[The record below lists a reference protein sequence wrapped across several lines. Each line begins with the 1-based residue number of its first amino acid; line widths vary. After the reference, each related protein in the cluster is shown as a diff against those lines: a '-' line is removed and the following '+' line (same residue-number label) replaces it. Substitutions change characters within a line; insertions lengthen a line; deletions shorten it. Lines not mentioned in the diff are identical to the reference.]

1 MPGEEMKVST
11 GQSIKSNHLN
21 NFLTILKLPTMKTL
35 FLILF
40 AVSVMAQSQD
50 SIYCIQILST
60 KKPHLVEWKHLNMCS
75 LDVPHIEKV
84 GKQYRILIPY
94 ETYDEALF
102 MLDTWKRAHKD
113 AFITVRTKE
122 QFEQHSKPFYTT
134 R

>member
-1 MPGEEMKVST
+1 
-11 GQSIKSNHLN
+11 
-21 NFLTILKLPTMKTL
+21 MKTL

-60 KKPHLVEWKHLNMCS
+60 KNPHLVKWEQLQMCS

-94 ETYDEALF
+94 ETYDEAWF
-102 MLDTWKRAHKD
+102 MLDTWKRAHKT
-113 AFITVRTKE
+113 AFLTIRSKE
-122 QFEQHSKPFYTT
+122 YFEKNISKFYPIK
-134 R
+134 

>member
-1 MPGEEMKVST
+1 
-11 GQSIKSNHLN
+11 
-21 NFLTILKLPTMKTL
+21 MKTL

-75 LDVPHIEKV
+75 LDVPHVEKV

-94 ETYDEALF
+94 ETYDEAWF
-102 MLDTWKRAHKD
+102 MLDTWKRAHKT
-113 AFITVRTKE
+113 AFLTIRSKE
-122 QFEQHSKPFYTT
+122 YFDKNIRKFYPIK
-134 R
+134 

>member
-1 MPGEEMKVST
+1 
-11 GQSIKSNHLN
+11 
-21 NFLTILKLPTMKTL
+21 MKTL

-50 SIYCIQILST
+50 SIYFIQILST

-94 ETYDEALF
+94 STYDEAWF
-102 MLDTWKRAHKD
+102 MLDTWKRAHKT
-113 AFITVRTKE
+113 AFLTIRSKE
-122 QFEQHSKPFYTT
+122 YFDKNISKFYPIK
-134 R
+134 